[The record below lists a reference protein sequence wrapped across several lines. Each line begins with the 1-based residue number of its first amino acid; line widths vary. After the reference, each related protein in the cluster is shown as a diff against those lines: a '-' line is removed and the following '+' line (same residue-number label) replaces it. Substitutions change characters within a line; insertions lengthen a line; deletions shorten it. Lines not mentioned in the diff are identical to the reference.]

1 MGCLIKTVEKK
12 INCFK
17 KKQEK
22 EITDNK
28 TNEQNKDIIDNDVNE
43 IVEENQNKINNE
55 IDINININKNMNQI
69 KRNKTN
75 SKIKNKDNYFK
86 PEQLDYYSNVY
97 LLKYIHIEP
106 TDKINFKK

>member
-28 TNEQNKDIIDNDVNE
+28 TNEQNKDIIDNDINE

-86 PEQLDYYSNVY
+86 PEQLEYYSNNY
-97 LLKYIHIEP
+97 LLKHIQAES
-106 TDKINFKK
+106 TTQINFKK

>member
-1 MGCLIKTVEKK
+1 
-12 INCFK
+12 
-17 KKQEK
+17 
-22 EITDNK
+22 
-28 TNEQNKDIIDNDVNE
+28 
-43 IVEENQNKINNE
+43 
-55 IDINININKNMNQI
+55 MNQI